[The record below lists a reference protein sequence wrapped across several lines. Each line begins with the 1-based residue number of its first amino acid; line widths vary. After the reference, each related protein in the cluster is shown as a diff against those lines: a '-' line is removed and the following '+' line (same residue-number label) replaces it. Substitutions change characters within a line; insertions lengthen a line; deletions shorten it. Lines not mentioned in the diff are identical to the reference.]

1 MGADAIATLLTE
13 YFTEMVE
20 IVFEHSGTLDKF
32 MGDAIMALWGAPIAH
47 EDDADRAMACAL
59 DQLIALEKLNAKWLR
74 EGRPE
79 LGIGIGINFGEVFA
93 GNIGSHRRLE
103 YTVIGDAVNTG
114 SRLCSSAGPNEILLS
129 DSFYRELKS
138 PPSVETLDPIQ
149 VKGKSKKVP
158 VYRVKR

>member
-1 MGADAIATLLTE
+1 
-13 YFTEMVE
+13 
-20 IVFEHSGTLDKF
+20 

-47 EDDADRAMACAL
+47 EDDADRAMTCAL
-59 DQLIALEKLNAKWLR
+59 DQLRALEKLNDKWKR

-103 YTVIGDAVNTG
+103 YTVIGDAVNTA
-114 SRLCSSAGPNEILLS
+114 SRLCSSAGSNEILLS
-129 DSFYRELKS
+129 DPFYRELKA
-138 PPSVETLDPIQ
+138 PPPVETLEPIL
-149 VKGKSKKVP
+149 VKGKSRKLP